1 MTMRDLGPT
10 GRFHP
15 SVFHAS
21 AGPLLEAETQSRASG
36 AVRYQCPV
44 NASLVLV
51 TEEPVLASLRNR
63 PALRRRCPACGEM
76 HLLSLADEDGRQ
88 D

>member
-1 MTMRDLGPT
+1 MSTHDVSRAGYI
-10 GRFHP
+10 HP

-21 AGPLLEAETQSRASG
+21 AGPLLEAETEPRASG

-44 NASLVLV
+44 TDSFVLV
-51 TEEPVLASLRNR
+51 TEETTLTGLRDR
-63 PALRRRCPACGEM
+63 PALRSRCPACGEM
-76 HLLSLADEDGRQ
+76 HLLSGTEDDAPR

>member
-1 MTMRDLGPT
+1 MSIRDLGRT
-10 GRFHP
+10 GHFHP

-21 AGPLLEAETQSRASG
+21 AGPLLEAETHARASG
-36 AVRYQCPV
+36 AIRYQCPV
-44 NASLVLV
+44 NDSFVLV
-51 TEEPVLASLRNR
+51 TEEPILASLRDR

-76 HLLSLADEDGRQ
+76 HLLSVNDESGQ

>member
-1 MTMRDLGPT
+1 MSTHDFSAAGH
-10 GRFHP
+10 FHP

-44 NASLVLV
+44 NASFVLV
-51 TEEPVLASLRNR
+51 TEEPILASLREG

-76 HLLSLADEDGRQ
+76 HLLSVTDDDTARD
-88 D
+88 

>member
-1 MTMRDLGPT
+1 MSTHEFSAAGHL
-10 GRFHP
+10 HP

-21 AGPLLEAETQSRASG
+21 AGPLLKAETQARASG

-44 NASLVLV
+44 NDSFVLV
-51 TEEPVLASLRNR
+51 TEEPILASLKDG

-76 HLLSLADEDGRQ
+76 HLLSVTDDDTAGD
-88 D
+88 